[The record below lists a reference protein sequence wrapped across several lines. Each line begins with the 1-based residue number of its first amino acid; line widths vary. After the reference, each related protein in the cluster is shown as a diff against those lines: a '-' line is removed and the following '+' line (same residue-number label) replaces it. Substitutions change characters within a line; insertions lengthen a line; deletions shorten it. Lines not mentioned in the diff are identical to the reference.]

1 MFHVEQ
7 HDSYKSKFKVKDHL
21 VSGEYFDITWNKSR
35 TIAKTHIENIKD
47 ISLYYKSSN
56 YDSFK
61 NTPKSSLDI
70 IYFLVQKIM
79 FRYKLFLIRI
89 YLKGN
94 KILDYGAGS
103 GKFAAYLSKKNLKIS
118 ALEPYNKEI
127 NSQPLLNISVFKNID
142 DIPKSNRYDGVT
154 LWHVLE
160 HLKNPGQ
167 VLSEINNLLDKK
179 GVLIIAVPNINSFDA
194 RHYNSLWAAFD
205 VPRHIWHFTS
215 KGIISLVESRGF
227 KFEKKY
233 PLFFDAFYISYI
245 SEKHKN
251 SSFAFI
257 RAFFVA
263 LRSNFCALFNK
274 EFSSIVFIFT
284 KSI

>member
-1 MFHVEQ
+1 MKQNESH
-7 HDSYKSKFKVKDHL
+7 KSKFKAKDHL
-21 VSGEYFDITWNKSR
+21 VSGEYFDITWNESK
-35 TIAKTHIENIKD
+35 TIAKTNIENIKD
-47 ISLYYKSSN
+47 ISLYYNSAN

-61 NTPKSSLDI
+61 NKAKSSLDI

-103 GKFAAYLSKKNLKIS
+103 GKFVAYLSKKNFKTS

-127 NSQPLLNISVFKNID
+127 NNESLSNINVFKNIAE
-142 DIPKSNRYDGVT
+142 IPKYYKYDGIT

-160 HLKNPGQ
+160 HLTNPKQ
-167 VLSEINNLLDKK
+167 VLSKIHDLLEEK
-179 GVLIIAVPNINSFDA
+179 GVLIIAVPNISSLDA
-194 RHYNSLWAAFD
+194 KYYKSNWAALD
-205 VPRHIWHFTS
+205 VPRHVWHYTS
-215 KGIISLVESRGF
+215 KGIVSLVESRGF
-227 KFEKKY
+227 KLEKKH
-233 PLFFDAFYISYI
+233 PLLLDTFYISYL

-251 SSFAFI
+251 STFPLIRGLFFAI
-257 RAFFVA
+257 Q
-263 LRSNFCALFNK
+263 SNFSAFFNK
-274 EFSSIVFIFT
+274 EFSSIIFVFK

>member
-1 MFHVEQ
+1 MEQ
-7 HDSYKSKFKVKDHL
+7 NELHKLKFRAKDHL
-21 VSGEYFDITWNKSR
+21 VSGEYFDITWNESR
-35 TIAKTHIENIKD
+35 TIAKTNIESIKD

-61 NTPKSSLDI
+61 NKPKSSLDV

-103 GKFAAYLSKKNLKIS
+103 GKFAAYLSNKNFKTS

-127 NSQPLLNISVFKNID
+127 KNQSLLNINVFKNIA
-142 DIPKSNRYDGVT
+142 DIPKSDKYDGIT

-160 HLKNPGQ
+160 HLANPEQ
-167 VLSEINNLLDKK
+167 VLSKIHNLLNKN
-179 GVLIIAVPNINSFDA
+179 GVLMIAVPNINSLDSGY
-194 RHYNSLWAAFD
+194 YNSYWAALG

-257 RAFFVA
+257 RGFFIA
-263 LRSNFCALFNK
+263 LRSNFSALFNK
-274 EFSSIVFIFT
+274 EFSSIIFVFK

>member
-1 MFHVEQ
+1 VEQ
-7 HDSYKSKFKVKDHL
+7 HDTHKSKLKAKDHL

-35 TIAKTHIENIKD
+35 TIAKTNIKNIKD
-47 ISLYYKSSN
+47 MSLYYESSN

-61 NTPKSSLDI
+61 NTPKSGLDI

-89 YLKGN
+89 YLKGS

-103 GKFAAYLSKKNLKIS
+103 CKFAAYLSKKNFKTS
-118 ALEPYNKEI
+118 VLEPYNKEI
-127 NSQPLLNISVFKNID
+127 KNQSLLNINVFKNIA
-142 DIPKSNRYDGVT
+142 DIPQSDKYDGIT

-160 HLKNPGQ
+160 HLTNPEQ
-167 VLSEINNLLDKK
+167 ALSKIHNLLNKK
-179 GVLIIAVPNINSFDA
+179 GTLMIAVPNINSFDA
-194 RHYNSLWAAFD
+194 RYYNSSWAALD

-227 KFEKKY
+227 KLEEKH
-233 PLFFDAFYISYI
+233 PLFLDAFYISYI

-251 SSFAFI
+251 SSFAFF
-257 RAFFVA
+257 RGFFIA
-263 LRSNFCALFNK
+263 LRSNFSALFNK
-274 EFSSIVFIFT
+274 EFSSIVFVFK